1 MVSGTAVAVK
11 IWEYAAAS
19 MKLQTK
25 EEIFSAMAVYR
36 FLTYKDGRVR
46 IPNKELMSQFTAI
59 LRKEAF
65 LRN

>member
-25 EEIFSAMAVYR
+25 EEIF
-36 FLTYKDGRVR
+36 LIYKDDRVR

>member
-1 MVSGTAVAVK
+1 
-11 IWEYAAAS
+11 

-25 EEIFSAMAVYR
+25 EEIFSAMAVYG
-36 FLTYKDGRVR
+36 FLTYKDGMVR